1 MADAANFR
9 EQQYAFAAHL
19 RDPERNPA
27 PAGIEDR
34 RLGIYREL
42 FFNNVS
48 GLLAGTF
55 PVIHKILGEPQWR
68 RLMRDFFARHLSRT
82 PLFLEVP
89 REFIRFLEEERG
101 AHEEDPPFLIE
112 LAHYEWVELALSI
125 DEAEPPLDDIDRD
138 GDLLAGRPVRSPLA
152 WLLTYAWP
160 VHRISPQFQPAEPGA
175 QPTFLVVYRNLADRV
190 GFIEL
195 NAVAARLLELL
206 DAGDGASGR
215 ELLERIAGEIA
226 HPKPAVV
233 VAGGLE
239 ILENLRRH
247 DVILGTARDKRS
259 AACAP

>member
-1 MADAANFR
+1 MAEGATFR

-55 PVIHKILGEPQWR
+55 PVIHKILGEPAWR
-68 RLMRDFFARHLSRT
+68 ALMRDFFSRHVSRT

-89 REFIRFLEEERG
+89 REFLRFLEEERG
-101 AHEEDPPFLIE
+101 THAEDPAFLVE

-125 DEAEPPLDDIDRD
+125 DETEPGLGAVDRD
-138 GDLLAGRPVRSPLA
+138 GDLLAGRPVKSPLA

-160 VHRISPQFQPAEPGA
+160 VHRIAPDFQPAEPGA
-175 QPTFLVVYRNLADRV
+175 QPTFLVVYRNLADKV

-206 DAGDGASGR
+206 DTDARASGR
-215 ELLERIAGEIA
+215 ELLERIANEIS
-226 HPKPAVV
+226 HPQPQVV
-233 VAGGLE
+233 VLGGLQ
-239 ILENLRRH
+239 ILENLHRL
-247 DVILGTARDKRS
+247 DVVLGTELEHGS
-259 AACAP
+259 GACAH